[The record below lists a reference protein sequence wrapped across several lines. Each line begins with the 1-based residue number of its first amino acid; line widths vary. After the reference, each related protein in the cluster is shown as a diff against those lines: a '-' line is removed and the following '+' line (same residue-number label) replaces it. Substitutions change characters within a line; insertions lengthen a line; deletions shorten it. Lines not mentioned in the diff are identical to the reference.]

1 MTFSSLI
8 VVALLLGIWIWVR
21 GLKWKLFRLE
31 QRLQQLERQHA
42 AAQRPETAAPSP
54 QSATDA
60 VPDAAVLAATV
71 VAAAGVPGTDSPPPA
86 PRRPPPLPVQA
97 GDTAI
102 ASIAADAAG
111 PASSAPSTAPLPRP
125 TWWQRLGGQVREWF
139 SSGNVPVKVGMLV
152 LLAGVAALL
161 KYLSDQGLLNTP
173 IQLKLSAV
181 AAAAVGML
189 GFGWRQRLRRPL
201 FALALQG
208 GAIGVLL
215 LTVFAAFRLHG
226 LIDALPALLA
236 SVVLV
241 AGLCLLAVLQHSRTL
256 AVLGILAGF
265 MAPVWLSTGGGNHVA
280 LFSYY
285 ALLNLGVL
293 AIAWWRPWR
302 ILNLLGFAFTFGIGT
317 CWGVLD
323 YRPEHYAST
332 QPFVLLFFAFYLLI
346 PLLYAR
352 RQPARA
358 GDRIDGTLV
367 FGTPL
372 VAFGLQAA
380 LLTQA
385 MPLALCALGVAAI
398 YALLA
403 WVFIGRAHYRALAQC
418 WAVLAVGFATLAVP
432 LALSASA
439 TASVFALEGAALVWL
454 GLRQQ
459 RMLPQLSGGL
469 LQLAAG
475 FAWLLAASDAGG
487 AGIAVLNPVFIG
499 ALLLAL
505 AGAASYLCCLRV
517 RHALARPYY
526 AWALGWLTLAVGWE
540 IFHFI
545 AADNR
550 ADAMLVQAV
559 LSAWLAAEA
568 WRRWQLP
575 ELRITA
581 LAGLLLLLPL
591 MLLQAAAHQQP
602 FAGWGGL
609 AWAVV
614 LVAGL
619 RSLHCLRHGSGLI
632 SLLAQF
638 AWWLLWATAVSLCLW
653 VVVGA
658 TALGASWRALAAIL
672 PWLLL
677 AGLLQW
683 RWRWMVEP
691 LQQAHGNGRSWLQGV
706 VVVILGCWWLS
717 ALFAAGDARPLPW
730 LPLLNPLELGLG
742 AALVLPWLWLREHHR
757 QWLPERVQT
766 VLGAVAALL
775 LLSTAALR
783 AVHHLGGV
791 AWSSVATS
799 VPGQTSLTLLWSVLG
814 MAGWIAGSR
823 RGNRNLWLGGA
834 LLMAVVL
841 IKLLLVDRN
850 HLGNLLGIASFIG
863 YGLLATV
870 VGYFAPVPPRG
881 IASARGEEQ

>member
-8 VVALLLGIWIWVR
+8 VVALLLWLWIRMR
-21 GLKWKLFRLE
+21 GLRWELS
-31 QRLQQLERQHA
+31 QLERRLKQLESQHTAAPQPDPVA
-42 AAQRPETAAPSP
+42 AAQPGSTEDL
-54 QSATDA
+54 SATDELPA
-60 VPDAAVLAATV
+60 VAVADL
-71 VAAAGVPGTDSPPPA
+71 PGQGPPTPGL
-86 PRRPPPLPVQA
+86 PRPPPLPVDEV
-97 GDTAI
+97 GKAI
-102 ASIAADAAG
+102 PAMAAG
-111 PASSAPSTAPLPRP
+111 QASSAPATAPMPQP
-125 TWWQRLGGQVREWF
+125 SWWQRLGGQVREWF
-139 SSGNVPVKVGMLV
+139 STGNVPVKVGMLV
-152 LLAGVAALL
+152 LLAGVGALL

-189 GFGWRQRLRRPL
+189 GFGWRQRLQRPL

-226 LIDALPALLA
+226 LIDAVPALLA

-265 MAPVWLSTGGGNHVA
+265 MAPVWLSSGSGNHVA
-280 LFSYY
+280 LFGYY
-285 ALLNLGVL
+285 ALLNLGIL
-293 AIAWWRPWR
+293 GIAWWRPWR
-302 ILNLLGFAFTFGIGT
+302 VLNLLGFAFTFGIGT
-317 CWGVLD
+317 SWGVLD
-323 YRPEHYAST
+323 YQPGDYAST
-332 QPFVLLFFAFYLLI
+332 QPFLVLFFVFYLLI

-352 RQPARA
+352 RQPAQA

-372 VAFGLQAA
+372 VAFSLQAA
-380 LLTQA
+380 LMSQA
-385 MPLALCALGVAAI
+385 MPLALCALGLAAL

-403 WVFIGRAHYRALAQC
+403 WVFIARDHYRALAQC

-454 GLRQQ
+454 GLRQ
-459 RMLPQLSGGL
+459 RRVLPQLSGGL

-475 FAWLLAASDAGG
+475 FAWLLAASDGSDQR
-487 AGIAVLNPVFIG
+487 IAVLNPVFIG
-499 ALLLAL
+499 AVLLAV
-505 AGAASYLCCLRV
+505 AGALSYLCSLRA
-517 RHALARPYY
+517 RHGLTHTYY
-526 AWALGWLTLAVGWE
+526 VWALGWLTLALGWE

-545 AADNR
+545 AVANR
-550 ADAMLVQAV
+550 ADAWLVQAV
-559 LSAWLAAEA
+559 LTAWLAAEG
-568 WRRWQLP
+568 WRRWSVG

-581 LAGLLLLLPL
+581 LLALLTLLPL
-591 MLLQAAAHQQP
+591 MLLQADAHRQP

-619 RSLHCLRHGSGLI
+619 RSLVCLRHGSGLI
-632 SLLAQF
+632 PLLAQL
-638 AWWLLWATAVSLCLW
+638 AWWLLWAIALSLCLGVLADTDGLGNSW
-653 VVVGA
+653 FDLA
-658 TALGASWRALAAIL
+658 TML
-672 PWLLL
+672 PWLVL

-683 RWRWMVEP
+683 RWRRMVEP
-691 LQQAHGNGRSWLQGV
+691 LQQARADGRMWLQGLV
-706 VVVILGCWWLS
+706 MAVLGCWWLI
-717 ALFAAGDARPLPW
+717 AVFAAGDARPLPW
-730 LPLLNPLELGLG
+730 LPLLNPLELGQC
-742 AALVLPWLWLREHHR
+742 AVLLLAWRWLREHHR
-757 QWLPERVQT
+757 QQLPERVQWM
-766 VLGAVAALL
+766 LVALAGLL
-775 LLSTAALR
+775 LLSMAALR

-791 AWSSVATS
+791 GWSSVASS
-799 VPGQTSLTLLWSVLG
+799 VPGQTSLTLVWSVLG

-823 RGNRNLWLGGA
+823 RGNRRLWLGGA

-841 IKLLLVDRN
+841 IKLLLVDRS

-881 IASARGEEQ
+881 RASVSGEQA

>member
-1 MTFSSLI
+1 MALWMLMGI
-8 VVALLLGIWIWVR
+8 VVLVLALAGVVRLLARVA
-21 GLKWKLFRLE
+21 RLE
-31 QRLQQLERQHA
+31 HRLQLLEQ
-42 AAQRPETAAPSP
+42 AQRAPAS
-54 QSATDA
+54 S
-60 VPDAAVLAATV
+60 VLAAEQTV
-71 VAAAGVPGTDSPPPA
+71 RVADPAQAPSVAA
-86 PRRPPPLPVQA
+86 PPPLPPFMA
-97 GDTAI
+97 AAAPAPEPTAPPP
-102 ASIAADAAG
+102 ASPPATAPAPAPASVRSWWATAAG
-111 PASSAPSTAPLPRP
+111 H
-125 TWWQRLGGQVREWF
+125 VRDWF
-139 SSGNVPVKVGMLV
+139 SRGNVPVKVGMLV
-152 LLAGVAALL
+152 LLAGVGALL
-161 KYLSDQGLLNTP
+161 KYLGDQGLLNTP
-173 IQLKLSAV
+173 IELKLAGV
-181 AAAAVGML
+181 GAAALATL
-189 GFGWRQRLRRPL
+189 GFGWHQRLLRPL

-208 GAIGVLL
+208 GAIGALL

-236 SVVLV
+236 SVLLV

-265 MAPVWLSTGGGNHVA
+265 LAPVWLSTGGGSHVA

-302 ILNLLGFAFTFGIGT
+302 VLNLLGFAFTFGIGT
-317 CWGVLD
+317 WWGVLD

-332 QPFVLLFFAFYLLI
+332 QPFVVLFFAFYLLI

-352 RQPARA
+352 RQPAQA

-372 VAFGLQAA
+372 VAFGLQAG
-380 LLTQA
+380 LLTDA
-385 MPLALCALGVAAI
+385 MPLALCALGMAAV

-403 WVFIGRAHYRALAQC
+403 WVFIGRGHYRALAQC

-459 RMLPQLSGGL
+459 RLLPQLSGGL

-475 FAWLLAASDAGG
+475 FAWLVAASDAGG

-505 AGAASYLCCLRV
+505 AGAVSYLCCLRV
-517 RHALARPYY
+517 RHPLTRTYY

-545 AADNR
+545 ALVNR
-550 ADAMLVQAV
+550 ADALLVQAV

-568 WRRWQLP
+568 WRRWPLP

-591 MLLQAAAHQQP
+591 MLLQADAHQQP

-619 RSLHCLRHGSGLI
+619 RGLHCLRHGSGLI
-632 SLLAQF
+632 SLLAQTT
-638 AWWLLWATAVSLCLW
+638 WWLLWATALGLCLW

-691 LQQAHGNGRSWLQGV
+691 LQEAHADGRSWLQGV
-706 VVVILGCWWLS
+706 VAVVLGCWWL
-717 ALFAAGDARPLPW
+717 LHLMVRGDAAPLPW

-742 AALVLPWLWLREHHR
+742 AALALAVLWFREHHR
-757 QWLPERVQT
+757 TLLPARQQAG
-766 VLGAVAALL
+766 LAALAVL
-775 LLSTAALR
+775 ALLSMAALR

-791 AWSSVATS
+791 GWAGVSSS

-814 MAGWIAGSR
+814 MAGWIVGSR
-823 RGNRNLWLGGA
+823 RGNRSLWLAGA
-834 LLMAVVL
+834 VLMAVVL
-841 IKLLLVDRN
+841 VKLLLVDRG

-870 VGYFAPVPPRG
+870 VGYVAPVPPRG
-881 IASARGEEQ
+881 RASTSGEPA